1 LVKKGNPMTDY
12 HSTSPA
18 LVFGG
23 SRGMG
28 AAIVRRLAAEG
39 RPVAFTYVQAAEKAE
54 ALAREVEAAGGRAV
68 AILQAD
74 SADADAIRATIE
86 TAVEQFGK
94 IGVLVVNAGVLDHG
108 TIDAF
113 SMEAFDRMVA
123 VNIRGV
129 YAAIHHAAPQ
139 MLEGGRIV
147 TIGSNTAGYIGS
159 AGSSVYAMTKAAVA
173 QLVRGRVARLRSARD
188 HDQQCPAR
196 AGRNGHDRRA
206 HGFDPAAA
214 ASGADRE
221 AGGDRRAGRLAGRA
235 GCGLC
240 DRRQPDHRWRVGGLR
255 LTRAQ
260 AIAVRN
266 PGRVNLIERR
276 RRNDGRSSSAS
287 CDLYARPDADRLR
300 RPLGRSNAAA
310 DRDRSRPRE
319 KPRVVRRR
327 PGPMSPSSRRRIRRR
342 ASKRMWRLN
351 SRS

>member
-1 LVKKGNPMTDY
+1 MTDY

-68 AILQAD
+68 AIRAD

-173 QLVRGRVARLRSARD
+173 QLVR
-188 HDQQCPAR
+188 
-196 AGRNGHDRRA
+196 
-206 HGFDPAAA
+206 A
-214 ASGADRE
+214 ASRDFAPRGITINNVQPGPVETDMI
-221 AGGDRRAGRLAGRA
+221 AGHMDLILPRL
-235 GCGLC
+235 
-240 DRRQPDHRWRVGGLR
+240 
-255 LTRAQ
+255 
-260 AIAVRN
+260 
-266 PGRVNLIERR
+266 
-276 RRNDGRSSSAS
+276 
-287 CDLYARPDADRLR
+287 
-300 RPLGRSNAAA
+300 PLGRIG
-310 DRDRSRPRE
+310 
-319 KPRVVRRR
+319 KPEEIGGLVAWLA
-327 PGPMSPSSRRRIRRR
+327 GPDAGYVTG
-342 ASKRMWRLN
+342 ASLTIDGGWGA
-351 SRS
+351 